1 MARVLLGVL
10 LLGRLAHAQ
19 TPRVWQ
25 EDGRFWI
32 QCQSASLEEVVREL
46 ASLSPMELWLDEGLS
61 SKRVTANI
69 ERATLKH
76 ALEELFEKATD
87 VNYVFAFDRSNPERV
102 TKIYAGSGGGG
113 RLGREPTVA
122 VEEESEGTDSTSA
135 EPEDPQQ
142 VLPEGAQPGK
152 PPRKE
157 KPPR

>member
-1 MARVLLGVL
+1 V
-10 LLGRLAHAQ
+10 
-19 TPRVWQ
+19 
-25 EDGRFWI
+25 I
-32 QCQSASLEEVVREL
+32 REL
-46 ASLSPMELWLDEGLS
+46 AALSPMELWLDEGLS
-61 SKRVTANI
+61 SKRVTAKV

-113 RLGREPTVA
+113 RLGREPTVTLGEEPA
-122 VEEESEGTDSTSA
+122 DLDSAMLDGIPEAAESPDELVEEESEGTDSTAS

-142 VLPEGAQPGK
+142 VLPDGAQAK